1 MNKEDNSFFRRAG
14 MLSTM
19 VLTPVFA
26 VIIGFFIGLELDRWL
41 HTSPWLTGLFVILG
55 FVAGFRELIRL
66 IRRSQKML
74 EEDDRKNGR

>member
-1 MNKEDNSFFRRAG
+1 MDKKESSFFRRAG
-14 MLSTM
+14 VLSTM

-41 HTSPWLTGLFVILG
+41 HTSPWLTGIFLILG
-55 FVAGFRELIRL
+55 FVAGFRELVRL

-74 EEDDRKNGR
+74 EDDDGKK